1 PPTTIYTL
9 FLHDA
14 LPIYAIEQLDLRSFD
29 LIISS
34 SSAVAKGVLT
44 NSNQVHICYCHSPM
58 RYAWDLY
65 HQYLS
70 ESKFGF
76 LSGFYAKYVL
86 HKLRLWD
93 VISANRVD
101 YFISNSEYI
110 SQRIKKIY
118 RRDSTVIY
126 PPVNVDYFNIEIG
139 R

>member
-76 LSGFYAKYVL
+76 LSGFYAKY
-86 HKLRLWD
+86 R
-93 VISANRVD
+93 
-101 YFISNSEYI
+101 SEEHT
-110 SQRIKKIY
+110 SELQSRENL
-118 RRDSTVIY
+118 VC
-126 PPVNVDYFNIEIG
+126 
-139 R
+139 